1 MSHTPALP
9 SAPAGRTLG
18 FLRRHAR
25 AAWYVTALTIVLAAY
40 LSTLL
45 TAVNGRPDPYTTDV
59 GEIQNALPR
68 WGLIH
73 YSGYPFYLVTGSP
86 FVSALQAAGI
96 PPAAGSSFLSVV
108 WGLVAVWLAM
118 RLAEE
123 LGAPPWAA
131 ALGALA
137 MAFSASVWVYASMA
151 EVNTL
156 TLTFV
161 LATMLAAMRFGR
173 SGRRRDLLLLALLFS
188 QSIMHQRAT
197 VVAAPALLVLV
208 WPQLRALWRGIV
220 PAAGICLA
228 APAIYLYLPLR
239 VWTGATWIFGSPG
252 TWEGFWK
259 ILLDT
264 KVDRTVRVP
273 IDWAHWSDR
282 ASVVAQLIVN
292 DLPWPLLLIGLGGLL
307 ALVLIGKRRESLA
320 FTLAWLPYLPLTFII
335 WEGRVSDAELAVKLP
350 IMAFAGIGLAALLG
364 VLWSRS
370 RAAGAAGALALL
382 AALCAWAWV
391 TRPAV
396 TAITHD
402 TSGEAAIAVAERIP
416 SSGGRPPVLMA
427 LWGHDYWALAYAQA
441 YRGQLR
447 GLQLVD
453 HNADVKSIA
462 QAGDRLLVLSQTFY
476 VLPLDWWEH
485 RLGPLYLSTA
495 APGVVEVSTRPVLAP
510 GDVPAETSLDLANGM
525 AIRAAQLAWSTPQQL
540 HLTVFWEA
548 RRVPAEDYHVA
559 VHLTAQE
566 PPRSGADILAQADAT
581 HPVEDWYPTSRWRAG
596 EIVRDDYLIDVP
608 AGSQPVA
615 VDVGMYSV
623 DPEGKF
629 LNSPKLSL
637 PIPAR

>member
-1 MSHTPALP
+1 MTAVATISV
-9 SAPAGRTLG
+9 SPAGRASR
-18 FLRRHAR
+18 FIRRHAR
-25 AAWYVTALTIVLAAY
+25 AVCYAAALAIVLIAY

-96 PPAAGSSFLSVV
+96 PPAAGGSLLSVV

-137 MAFSASVWVYASMA
+137 MALSASVWIYASVA

-161 LATMLAAMRFGR
+161 LAAMLAAIRFGR
-173 SGRRRDLLLLALLFS
+173 TGRRRDLLLLALLFS

-197 VVAAPALLVLV
+197 VTAAPALLVLV
-208 WPQLRALWRGIV
+208 WPQLRALWRSIV
-220 PAAGICLA
+220 PAAGICLV

-239 VWTGATWIFGSPG
+239 VWTGATWVFGSPG

-273 IDWAHWSDR
+273 IDWAHWFDR
-282 ASVVAQLIVN
+282 AGIVTQLILN
-292 DLPWPLLLIGLGGLL
+292 DLPWPLLLLGLAGLL
-307 ALVLIGKRRESLA
+307 ALALIGKRRESLA

-335 WEGRVSDAELAVKLP
+335 WEGRISDAELAVKLP

-364 VLWSRS
+364 MLWSRS

-382 AALCAWAWV
+382 AALSAWAWV

-416 SSGGRPPVLMA
+416 SSDSRPQILMA
-427 LWGHDYWALAYAQA
+427 LWGQDYWALAYAQA

-447 GLQLVD
+447 DLQVVD
-453 HNADVKSIA
+453 HNADVKSIV
-462 QAGDRLLVLSQTFY
+462 QAGNRLLVLSQTFY

-495 APGVVEVSTRPVLAP
+495 APGVVEVSANPVFTPA
-510 GDVPAETSLDLANGM
+510 GVAAETPLDLGNGL
-525 AIRAAQLAWSTPQQL
+525 AIRATRLNWSAPQQL
-540 HLTVFWEA
+540 HLVVFWEA
-548 RRVPAEDYHVA
+548 RRVPAEDFHVA
-559 VHLTAQE
+559 VHLTAHE
-566 PPRSGADILAQADAT
+566 PPQSGADILAQADAT
-581 HPVEDWYPTSRWRAG
+581 HPVEDWYRTSRWRAG

-608 AGSQPVA
+608 AGAQPVA
-615 VDVGMYSV
+615 LDVGMYSV

-629 LNSPKLSL
+629 ANTPKLSL
-637 PIPAR
+637 PIPTR